1 MRLCTEARTMK
12 ALIPLLLVSTSA
24 LAVTTVQFAHRAS
37 AERKRADEISAVS
50 QQHEARIH
58 ELEKER
64 GDLDRQL
71 MEVQRPSSGDET
83 SPPSDAL
90 VARSLQRVGP
100 PPGEIPVA
108 TARAEFV
115 ASARPAFNIRPW
127 SSGQQS
133 PAVQRYWHWQ
143 RKASLH
149 RQYEGVGSVLG
160 LSQAQ
165 ENKLFE
171 VLADEQINTMNPNST
186 FKQPPDR
193 ATVAQMM
200 NDAKKRR
207 DAEIAAVIGEGKLSQ
222 LQDYERTM
230 PERLRVSMVGDQLRQ
245 MDVPLTDDQRGR
257 LVDIM
262 IEQSQLNPR
271 PTPQEGTPGEEVIKA
286 SLKWEEESD
295 KAFLERAKSV
305 LTPDQYERY
314 RDYQAWQSEMR
325 ANSIRYMQANGQN
338 GGMVSFMRSPISAD
352 PPK

>member
-1 MRLCTEARTMK
+1 MK

-50 QQHEARIH
+50 RQHEARIH

-71 MEVQRPSSGDET
+71 LEVQRPETGVDAQTAPDTRVASS
-83 SPPSDAL
+83 
-90 VARSLQRVGP
+90 VQRVGAP
-100 PPGEIPVA
+100 QMAVPLAIA
-108 TARAEFV
+108 HAEPA
-115 ASARPAFNIRPW
+115 ASAGAAFNIRPW
-127 SSGQQS
+127 SPGQQS
-133 PAVQRYWHWQ
+133 PAVQRYWQWQ
-143 RKASLH
+143 RKASLR
-149 RQYEGVGSVLG
+149 RQYEGVGSALG

-165 ENKLFE
+165 ENKLLD
-171 VLADEQINTMNPNST
+171 VLANQQISMTSPVSS

-193 ATVAQMM
+193 AAVARMM
-200 NDAKKRR
+200 DDAKKHR
-207 DAEIAAVIGEGKLSQ
+207 DAEIAAVIGENKLSQ

-230 PERLRVSMVGDQLRQ
+230 PERMRVSMVGDQLRQ
-245 MDVPLTDDQRGR
+245 MDAPLTDDQRAR

-271 PTPQEGTPGEEVIKA
+271 PTPQEGTLGEDMIKA

-295 KAFLERAKSV
+295 QAFLERAKSV

-325 ANSIRYMQANGQN
+325 ANSMRYLQRATSNEQVIQSSG
-338 GGMVSFMRSPISAD
+338 GGMVQFYRAPVATLQSA
-352 PPK
+352 K